1 MTTSANDWT
10 LGNILAASSAYW
22 QGCALQAGVR
32 LGLFTV
38 LDGKSGTVEELADEL
53 GVDSRGLEHLCN
65 ALTAMGLLCRSDPG
79 YLNSEAASTFL
90 SKNSPAYKG
99 YIILHHHNLL
109 DAWAQLHTAV
119 KEGRPVQQRFSGEAE
134 DREHFLLGMFNLAMD
149 IAPMLVSQ
157 IDLTGRRRLL
167 DLGGGP
173 GTYAIHFCQA
183 NPSLTATIFDKP
195 TTEPFARRI
204 VDQFQLGNRIGFLS
218 GDFTQDSIG
227 GGPYDVAWLSHILH
241 SNGPKECQL
250 LIHKTVAAMAPGGLI
265 LIHDFILENSKDAP
279 LFPALFSLNMLVNN
293 PEGRSYSEEEIC
305 TMLQEAGVREI
316 SRHPFHGPND
326 SGIICGKVDEK
337 G

>member
-1 MTTSANDWT
+1 MTAPGKNWT
-10 LGNILAASSAYW
+10 LGNILATSSAYW
-22 QGCALQAGVR
+22 QGCTLQAGVR
-32 LGLFTV
+32 LQLFTA
-38 LDGKSGTVEELADEL
+38 LAGCSQTVDELAGKL
-53 GVDSRGLEHLCN
+53 GVDRRGLEHLCN
-65 ALTAMGLLCRSDPG
+65 ALTAMGLLCRSGAD
-79 YLNSEAASTFL
+79 YRNSEAATTFL
-90 SKNSPAYKG
+90 SKDSPTYKG
-99 YIILHHHNLL
+99 HIILHHHNLV

-119 KEGRPVQQRFSGEAE
+119 KQGIPVQERFTSEEE
-134 DREHFLLGMFNLAMD
+134 DRENFLLGMFNLAMD
-149 IAPMLVSQ
+149 IAPRLVPQ
-157 IDLTGRRRLL
+157 IDLTGRSHLL

-183 NPSLTATIFDKP
+183 NSSLTASIFDRS

-204 VDQFQLGNRIGFLS
+204 VDQFHLGDRIAFIP
-218 GDFTQDSIG
+218 GDFTRDSIS

-241 SNGPKECQL
+241 SNGPEECQQ

-293 PEGRSYSEEEIC
+293 PEGRCYSEEEIC
-305 TMLQEAGVREI
+305 AMLKEAGVRNI

-326 SGIICGKVDEK
+326 SGVICGMAGEK